1 MVSKVYSRPQH
12 RLEVHIAVYKRRG
25 FICYKKHILV
35 KITLIINIMWPDT
48 IFTAAAARKPHSY
61 RGFVGKVY
69 IPGEITIKLNVVR
82 NRKSQESF
90 LLYSINNSVL

>member
-1 MVSKVYSRPQH
+1 MAS
-12 RLEVHIAVYKRRG
+12 
-25 FICYKKHILV
+25 
-35 KITLIINIMWPDT
+35 N
-48 IFTAAAARKPHSY
+48 IFTAATARKPHSY